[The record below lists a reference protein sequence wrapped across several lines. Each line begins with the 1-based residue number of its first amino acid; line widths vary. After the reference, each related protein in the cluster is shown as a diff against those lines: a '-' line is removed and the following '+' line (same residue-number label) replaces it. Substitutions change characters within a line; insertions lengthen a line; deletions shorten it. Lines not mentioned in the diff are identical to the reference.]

1 MTDNLQAHPA
11 DVLAQQLDRV
21 TGLVRTLGDLFS
33 PQHESFATGN
43 SFIAHGLVA
52 VSTLLNDAQE
62 ALENL
67 HQVCDLRL
75 TDTQA
80 QSAAP
85 EVPQMRE
92 DVEPAFDEPMVFPP
106 TANEW
111 DNPKEPV
118 LDVQA
123 ETPVAPMAQVQI
135 VQDDEFAQSYLELL
149 RKLTAAEVFAA
160 EQQALAPPGSGQN
173 LLPLLRSLREEFQK
187 LHKVA

>member
-1 MTDNLQAHPA
+1 LTDDLQAHPA

-21 TGLVRTLGDLFS
+21 TGLVRIMGDLYS
-33 PQHESFATGN
+33 THNDSFATGS

-52 VSTLLNDAQE
+52 VSTLLSDAQG
-62 ALENL
+62 ALDNL

-75 TDTQA
+75 NTA
-80 QSAAP
+80 QSSSTA
-85 EVPQMRE
+85 E
-92 DVEPAFDEPMVFPP
+92 DSSVEAVATDAEPMVFPP
-106 TANEW
+106 VETEW
-111 DNPKEPV
+111 HDAEH
-118 LDVQA
+118 A
-123 ETPVAPMAQVQI
+123 ETDAVAQVPNSPSTKVQS

-187 LHKVA
+187 LHRVA